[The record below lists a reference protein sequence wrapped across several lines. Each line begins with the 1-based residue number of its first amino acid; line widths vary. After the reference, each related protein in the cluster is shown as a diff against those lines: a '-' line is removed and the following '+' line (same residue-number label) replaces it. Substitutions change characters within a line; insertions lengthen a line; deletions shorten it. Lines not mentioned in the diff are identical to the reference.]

1 MAKAKLVKIGNST
14 GVILP
19 KTMLENLNLVAGNEI
34 DILQDNQGI
43 TLKKEDS
50 NFSAYVE
57 TAREIMRDY
66 DLTMRELAK

>member
-1 MAKAKLVKIGNST
+1 MQKLKITKVGNSAA
-14 GVILP
+14 VILP
-19 KTMLENLNLVAGNEI
+19 KAALEDLGVQIGDEVTYSKSNN
-34 DILQDNQGI
+34 GI
-43 TLKKEDS
+43 NISRDDS